1 MATNSFTVKFVVK
14 NEKKDKF
21 GFVPIYAKM
30 YINGLKLEIST
41 NRKIE
46 SKNWDRYNKNAKYDE
61 DLNQFLEVL
70 KTKYYNTY
78 SKALLI
84 DEYLSPE
91 TFRNM
96 LLGNKKEIQKIHYLI
111 ETATLHNTNFYY
123 TTLYYSIMRYTTLYY
138 AIL

>member
-46 SKNWDRYNKNAKYDE
+46 SKNWDRYNKNAR
-61 DLNQFLEVL
+61 
-70 KTKYYNTY
+70 
-78 SKALLI
+78 I
-84 DEYLSPE
+84 
-91 TFRNM
+91 
-96 LLGNKKEIQKIHYLI
+96 
-111 ETATLHNTNFYY
+111 Y
-123 TTLYYSIMRYTTLYY
+123 THRRFTGLR
-138 AIL
+138 